1 MAGEREDGEKKG
13 LSTKACLANSLVKYG
28 LSSKLSRH
36 QGWSCKLSCQPGL
49 VWQALLSNMACQA
62 NSLVTRA
69 ASSQHET
76 GEGSK
81 RRGREGEGGGEGAV
95 DVHV

>member
-36 QGWSCKLSCQPGL
+36 QGWSCKLSCQ
-49 VWQALLSNMACQA
+49 SFFTFI
-62 NSLVTRA
+62 NS
-69 ASSQHET
+69 
-76 GEGSK
+76 
-81 RRGREGEGGGEGAV
+81 
-95 DVHV
+95 

>member
-49 VWQALLSNMACQA
+49 VWQALLSNMKQTLL
-62 NSLVTRA
+62 SPGLLL
-69 ASSQHET
+69 ASMRQEK
-76 GEGSK
+76 EV
-81 RRGREGEGGGEGAV
+81 RGGEGREKEEEEKEL
-95 DVHV
+95 

>member
-69 ASSQHET
+69 ALASMRQEK
-76 GEGSK
+76 EV
-81 RRGREGEGGGEGAV
+81 RGGEGKEKEEEKEL
-95 DVHV
+95 